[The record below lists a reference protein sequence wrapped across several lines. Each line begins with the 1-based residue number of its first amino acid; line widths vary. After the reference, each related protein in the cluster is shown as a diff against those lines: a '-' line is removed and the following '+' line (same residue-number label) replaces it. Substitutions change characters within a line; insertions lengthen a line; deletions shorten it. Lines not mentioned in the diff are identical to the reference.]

1 MQTRLLTKPVPY
13 TFVRGG
19 YYYFTRRVP
28 ADLRQHYKYPRI
40 VQGLRTSSP
49 QEAKLQAKIEAAKL
63 DAYWMQMRLAKSEV
77 LGLSLIRDGMD
88 VPAVQSQNMTLN
100 RTLEDPTLIYALEVY
115 LEQKGNGKAK
125 SFRQSAERACGYVI
139 ENCGNKPLAAYT
151 RQDALVFRDWL
162 VARGL
167 TGSSVTRNFSYV
179 KAVINFA
186 LSEFALDVRNPFVG
200 VYHDRS
206 KGVVTR
212 KPIPLDDIRRVQREC
227 VQIDDDIR
235 WLVALVSDTGM
246 RLAEAAGLS
255 VSDFNLQGDIPF
267 VEVRPHPWRSLKTS
281 ASARVIPLSGMA
293 LWAAQRILQQA
304 NTSSYAFHR
313 YNRGS
318 PTSSNSASA
327 AINKWLRNYVPVGCT
342 MHSFRHS
349 MRDRLR
355 AVQCPSDIADQIGG
369 WATDGVGQGYGSGY
383 PIEVLMDWMGK
394 TVAANQRQ

>member
-28 ADLRQHYKYPRI
+28 TDLRQHYKYPRI

-63 DAYWMQMRLAKSEV
+63 DAYWTQMRLAKSEG

-88 VPAVQSQNMTLN
+88 VPAVKSPDVLLE
-100 RTLEDPTLIYALEVY
+100 RTLDGPSLLDALDVY
-115 LEQKGNGKAK
+115 LEQKGKGKAK

-151 RQDALVFRDWL
+151 RQDALIFRDWL

-179 KAVINFA
+179 KALINFA

-200 VYHDRS
+200 VYHDWS
-206 KGVVTR
+206 KGVVSR
-212 KPIPLDDIRRVQREC
+212 KPIPLDALRRVQREC
-227 VQIDDDIR
+227 MRIDDDIR

-255 VSDFNLQGDIPF
+255 LSDFNLQGDIPF
-267 VEVRPHPWRSLKTS
+267 VEVRPHPWRRLKTS
-281 ASARVIPLSGMA
+281 ASARVIPLSGRA
-293 LWAAQRILQQA
+293 LWAAQRILHQA
-304 NTSSYAFHR
+304 DTSPYAFPR

-318 PTSSNSASA
+318 RTSANSASA
-327 AINKWLRNYVPVGCT
+327 AIKNWLKNYVPEGCT

-355 AVQCPSDIADQIGG
+355 AVQCPADIADQIGG

-383 PIEVLMDWMGK
+383 PTEVLMEWMGK
-394 TVAANQRQ
+394 TVAATEVG

>member
-28 ADLRQHYKYPRI
+28 ADLRQHYNYPRI

-63 DAYWMQMRLAKSEV
+63 DAYWTQMRLAKSDV

-88 VPAVQSQNMTLN
+88 IPAVKSQNMTPN
-100 RTLEDPTLIYALEVY
+100 RALEGPTLLDALGVY
-115 LEQKGNGKAK
+115 LEQKGDGKAK

-151 RQDALVFRDWL
+151 RQDALIFRDWL

-186 LSEFALDVRNPFVG
+186 LSEFALDIRNPFVG

-206 KGVVTR
+206 KGVVSR
-212 KPIPLDDIRRVQREC
+212 KPIPLDDLLSVQRKC
-227 VQIDDDIR
+227 MQIDDDIR

-267 VEVRPHPWRSLKTS
+267 VEVRKHPWRSLKTS

-293 LWAAQRILQQA
+293 LWAARRILQQTGA
-304 NTSSYAFHR
+304 STYAFPR

-318 PTSSNSASA
+318 RTSANSASA
-327 AINKWLRNYVPVGCT
+327 AINKWLKNHVPAGCT

-355 AVQCPSDIADQIGG
+355 AVQCPSDVADQIGG

-383 PIEVLMDWMGK
+383 PIEVLMEWIGK
-394 TVAANQRQ
+394 TVLGLD